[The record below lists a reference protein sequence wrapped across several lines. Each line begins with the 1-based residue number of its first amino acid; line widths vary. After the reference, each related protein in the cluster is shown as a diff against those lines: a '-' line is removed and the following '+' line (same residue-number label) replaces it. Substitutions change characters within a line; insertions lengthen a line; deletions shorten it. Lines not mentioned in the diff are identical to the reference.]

1 MEQQKH
7 DLRFAILI
15 DGDNAS
21 YQYLS
26 AIVEEVAKYG
36 IPTVKRIYSDW
47 TKPNNEGWKSTL
59 LDNAITPIQQFA
71 YTTGKNATDSAMII
85 DAMDL
90 LYTGNVEGFCIV
102 SSDSDFTKL
111 AVRLREE
118 GKLVIGMGEQKTP
131 TPFVKACDR
140 FIYLNII
147 QPEPSKVKRSRISSK
162 DREILLT
169 LINNTINDLA
179 DDSGYASLADVG
191 NLISKKR
198 VDFDPRNYG
207 YYKLS
212 SLVKSLNAYEIDER
226 PTGNPG
232 IKHIYI
238 KNKKEER

>member
-1 MEQQKH
+1 MKQNNDK
-7 DLRFAILI
+7 RYAILI

-21 YQYLS
+21 YQYLN
-26 AIVEEVAKYG
+26 AVVEEVAKYG

-59 LDNAITPIQQFA
+59 LENAITPIQQFA
-71 YTTGKNATDSAMII
+71 YTTGKNATDSALII

-118 GKLVIGMGEQKTP
+118 GKLVIGMLSLIHTLA
-131 TPFVKACDR
+131 FIKACDR

-147 QPEPSKVKRSRISSK
+147 QPSPTKQKRSKLSVK
-162 DREILLT
+162 DRDMLLT
-169 LINNTINDLA
+169 LITNTINDLA

-191 NLISKKR
+191 NLINKKR
-198 VDFDPRNYG
+198 ADFDPRNYG

-212 SLVKSLNAYEIDER
+212 SLIKDLNAFDIDER
-226 PTGNPG
+226 PTMNPG

-238 KNKKEER
+238 KNRKDER